1 MGRFRDRPDRF
12 SLPIASSDLTAA
24 PPPVRGWDQR
34 TLIDRIEKLVI
45 GSAVRGAPGDAA
57 TPSGDAAAGS
67 KPGDAET
74 ASTAVG
80 GSFEHVQQYRAAR
93 VGDFHVRV
101 EVRLPEANTGRAPLI
116 VLQPPGAPA
125 GEPGSPQ
132 RPPSPSTVVGDPRL
146 LNGVDDRGA
155 FGEVDGQRFYF
166 SIGFTQLAAVDPS
179 PVEPGRLF
187 EASCSGSCQCQIE
200 SWDHADEVG
209 AQVRAMDRSKPG
221 WRGLTA
227 TARSCGCEEAR
238 SQLLQP
244 ALLRLQG
251 ALQALLQ

>member
-1 MGRFRDRPDRF
+1 MPLG
-12 SLPIASSDLTAA
+12 
-24 PPPVRGWDQR
+24 
-34 TLIDRIEKLVI
+34 
-45 GSAVRGAPGDAA
+45 
-57 TPSGDAAAGS
+57 
-67 KPGDAET
+67 
-74 ASTAVG
+74 
-80 GSFEHVQQYRAAR
+80 

-101 EVRLPEANTGRAPLI
+101 EVRLPEASTGGAPLI

-166 SIGFTQLAAVDPS
+166 SIGFTQLGAADPS

-187 EASCSGSCQCQIE
+187 ETSCSGSCQCQIE

-209 AQVRAMDRSKPG
+209 AQVRAMDRGKPG
-221 WRGLTA
+221 WRRLTA
-227 TARSCGCEEAR
+227 TARGCVCEEAR
-238 SQLLQP
+238 SRCYSLLSFECKARCKRYFGS
-244 ALLRLQG
+244 ALTERVSGFAVG
-251 ALQALLQ
+251 AEVRECQDAGACEE